1 MGDKGDQDD
10 VGDQGDQGEVFTIIL
25 GMPESL
31 GLLKYST
38 QVMFQLFSCRLCL
51 CHCLCVRLCLCIC
64 VPFSFLN
71 SYYHKLSEYV
81 KVWGSEATEVEA
93 FDL

>member
-38 QVMFQLFSCRLCL
+38 HVMFQLFSLCLCL
-51 CHCLCVRLCLCIC
+51 CHFVIL
-64 VPFSFLN
+64 
-71 SYYHKLSEYV
+71 
-81 KVWGSEATEVEA
+81 
-93 FDL
+93 